1 MLFFFA
7 FLPVHRDGRVLR
19 ETASDTPVFLADH
32 SDFTIFFASDGLI
45 SPAFLRILIAM
56 GDVPKFWAETILDL
70 VLGRDLRFI
79 LQISGVSFGYDEKI
93 IIFPNMSYSKQFR
106 RFHNGCN
113 GTTFFLYNCKLNIL
127 CESHV
132 FLRDILYKSILL
144 LGSVSASNA

>member
-93 IIFPNMSYSKQFR
+93 IIFPNMSYSKQFG

-113 GTTFFLYNCKLNIL
+113 GTTFFFFTTANLIYYVNLTCSCEIFCINLY
-127 CESHV
+127 
-132 FLRDILYKSILL
+132 YY
-144 LGSVSASNA
+144 